1 MSPDPVR
8 ERARALAALG
18 SEPFDVLVVGGGATG
33 AGIVRDAVTRGLR
46 AAAVEAQDFAAGTSS
61 HSSKLIHGG
70 LRYLQNLDFGLVF
83 EALRERKRLM
93 RAAPHLCRPLEFL
106 FPSYRGLAPGM
117 NTLGAGIALY
127 DALGLWQ
134 SPLPSR
140 RLGRRE
146 ALEQA
151 PGLRAE
157 RLQGAHLY
165 GDCQTNDARLVLETV
180 LDAQSAGATVVPR
193 VMVTHLLRDRRGQVR
208 GAHARDQLSGAEL
221 EIRASVVVNATGPF
235 SDAFDRGRH
244 NLRPTL
250 GVHVVFE
257 ARDLPHHDRAMVLRS
272 PRDGR
277 LVFLLPHGPRTIV
290 GTTDTDWLPPPTPAR
305 PAPGTGTTTGPI
317 TGTATAD
324 PTEAAP
330 RVGDAIAARRSDVD
344 YLLDVANHA
353 FPAASL
359 TPDHVVS
366 TFAGLRP
373 LVAAPAVDAS
383 ATSREHEILVE
394 ADGVVTIIGG
404 KLTTYRRMAEE
415 VTDRVAEALRLRG
428 HEAAI
433 GPCVTAARPLPG
445 GRSPSVAGGAG
456 ASAAGP
462 AARSAPSFG
471 RIELAP
477 DIEAHLRATYGARA
491 TAVAETMLAPGAGPD
506 LAQRMYPDL
515 PYVWAEIAFAARHEL
530 AFDVEDVLRRRT
542 NVFRDA
548 KDQGLGVADATARL
562 LGATLRWSPEQ
573 AARSLAGYARAV
585 AESRAWMRGPTDT
598 DGRAALT

>member
-8 ERARALAALG
+8 ERARSVAALG
-18 SEPFDVLVVGGGATG
+18 SERFDVLVVGGGATG

-70 LRYLQNLDFGLVF
+70 LRYLQNLDLGLVF
-83 EALRERKRLM
+83 EALWERKRLM

-140 RLGRRE
+140 RLGPRE
-146 ALEQA
+146 TLEQA

-165 GDCQTNDARLVLETV
+165 GDCQTNDARLVLEIV
-180 LDAQSAGATVVPR
+180 LDAQSAGATVVSR

-208 GAHARDQLSGAEL
+208 GAHARDRLSGAEL

-250 GVHVVFE
+250 GVHVVFD

-290 GTTDTDWLPPPTPAR
+290 GTTDTDWLPPPPPAR
-305 PAPGTGTTTGPI
+305 PGTGTGTTAAEPV
-317 TGTATAD
+317 
-324 PTEAAP
+324 EAPP
-330 RVGDAIAARRSDVD
+330 RVGDAIAARRTDVD
-344 YLLDVANHA
+344 YLLEVANHA

-373 LVAAPAVDAS
+373 LVAAPAVNAS

-394 ADGVVTIIGG
+394 RDGVVTIVGG

-415 VTDRVAEALRLRG
+415 VTDRVAEALRLGG

-445 GRSPSVAGGAG
+445 GRSPSVVGGASV
-456 ASAAGP
+456 SAAAP
-462 AARSAPSFG
+462 ASRLEPSFG

-491 TAVAETMLAPGAGPD
+491 TAVAETMLAPRAGHD

-515 PYVWAEIAFAARHEL
+515 PYVWAEVAFAARHEL

-548 KDQGLGVADATARL
+548 TDQGLGVADTTARL
-562 LGATLRWSPEQ
+562 LGVTLGWSPEQ

-585 AESRAWMRGPTDT
+585 AESRAWKRGPTGN
-598 DGRAALT
+598 GRRPGLT